1 MARLWNT
8 TFFRTVLTRKTGT
21 CVSVEI
27 ITKHWHVK
35 PADKLG
41 LYLIFKYCMCMYVR
55 TVYTYECVHASAVCV
70 YISAFCSIFMWSHSW
85 EKRVSFCL
93 IIWLIMLNFRLE
105 VYLIG
110 TCRWHFCPRNEVKM
124 VHIFPSI
131 IVTLLAFLFFLPF
144 TFKSSL
150 FTWQMVSLVVKVC
163 DWSFYKY
170 VLKTKWAKKK
180 KKQCTATCDKIIDL
194 DECKKYLSIQICA
207 VQKSP
212 NQIQYI

>member
-180 KKQCTATCDKIIDL
+180 KKKETMHSHMWQNHRFRW
-194 DECKKYLSIQICA
+194 
-207 VQKSP
+207 VQKVSV
-212 NQIQYI
+212 NTDLCCTKIA